1 MKTIRVIA
9 ALLIVL
15 VYSFCM
21 VFASAESAGST
32 SIRDMVMTEK
42 KPFSFRNGISW
53 GMNPE
58 QVSVIENIP
67 MEQRSSTEW
76 SVMVPVEK
84 VQVSRFYA
92 DLVYMFYQNALRMIN
107 YEFQDEQGTQSDRKS
122 LNYQYLTGA
131 LCSVYGESRE
141 ANPAVIKSWMD
152 RIYLDYYQQERIHDA
167 YEWTAEDGTS
177 IFLYYF
183 SDASYA
189 ILYVCP
195 TGSGSS
201 GYDTNGL

>member
-1 MKTIRVIA
+1 MKKRK
-9 ALLIVL
+9 ALLIL
-15 VYSFCM
+15 IILSMAFSLM
-21 VFASAESAGST
+21 GAAAEGPGTS

-53 GMNPE
+53 GMNPQ

-76 SVMVPVEK
+76 SVMVPTEK

-107 YEFQDEQGTQSDRKS
+107 YEFQEERNGQTDPRS
-122 LNYQYLTGA
+122 LNFQYLTGA

-152 RIYLDYYQQERIHDA
+152 RIYQDYYQQEKIHDA
-167 YEWTAEDGTS
+167 LEWTAEDGTV

-183 SDASYA
+183 SDTSFA

-195 TGSGSS
+195 SNGGGS

>member
-1 MKTIRVIA
+1 MKKRK
-9 ALLIVL
+9 ALLILIILSMAFSL
-15 VYSFCM
+15 VG
-21 VFASAESAGST
+21 AEAEGAGTS

-53 GMNPE
+53 GMNPQ

-76 SVMVPVEK
+76 SVMVPTEK

-107 YEFQDEQGTQSDRKS
+107 YEFQEDRNGQTDPRS

-152 RIYLDYYQQERIHDA
+152 RIYQDYYQQEKMHDA
-167 YEWTAEDGTS
+167 LEWTAEDGTV

-183 SDASYA
+183 SDTSFA

-195 TGSGSS
+195 SNGGSS

>member
-1 MKTIRVIA
+1 MKKRK
-9 ALLIVL
+9 ALLILIILSMAFSL
-15 VYSFCM
+15 VG
-21 VFASAESAGST
+21 AKAEGAGTS

-53 GMNPE
+53 GMNPQ

-76 SVMVPVEK
+76 SVMVPTEK

-107 YEFQDEQGTQSDRKS
+107 YEFQEERNGQTDPRS
-122 LNYQYLTGA
+122 LNFQYLTGA

-152 RIYLDYYQQERIHDA
+152 RIYQDYYQQEKIHDA
-167 YEWTAEDGTS
+167 LEWTAEDGTV

-183 SDASYA
+183 SDTSFA

-195 TGSGSS
+195 SNGGGS

>member
-1 MKTIRVIA
+1 MKKRK
-9 ALLIVL
+9 ALLIL
-15 VYSFCM
+15 IILSMTFSLM
-21 VFASAESAGST
+21 GAEAEGTGTS

-53 GMNPE
+53 GMNPQ

-76 SVMVPVEK
+76 SVMVPTEK

-107 YEFQDEQGTQSDRKS
+107 YEFQEERNGQTDPRS

-152 RIYLDYYQQERIHDA
+152 RIYQDYYQQEKIHDA
-167 YEWTAEDGTS
+167 LEWTAEDGTV

-183 SDASYA
+183 SDTSFA

-195 TGSGSS
+195 SNGGGS

>member
-1 MKTIRVIA
+1 MKKRK
-9 ALLIVL
+9 ALLIL
-15 VYSFCM
+15 IILSMAFSLM
-21 VFASAESAGST
+21 GAAAEGTGTS

-53 GMNPE
+53 GMNPQ

-76 SVMVPVEK
+76 SVMVPTEK

-107 YEFQDEQGTQSDRKS
+107 YEFQEERNGQTDPRS

-152 RIYLDYYQQERIHDA
+152 RIYQDYYQQEKIHDA
-167 YEWTAEDGTS
+167 LEWTAEDGTV

-183 SDASYA
+183 SDTSFA

-195 TGSGSS
+195 SNGGGS

>member
-1 MKTIRVIA
+1 MKKRK
-9 ALLIVL
+9 ALLILIILSMAFSL
-15 VYSFCM
+15 VG
-21 VFASAESAGST
+21 AEAEGAGTS

-53 GMNPE
+53 GMNPQ

-76 SVMVPVEK
+76 SVMVPTEK

-107 YEFQDEQGTQSDRKS
+107 YEFQEERNGQTDPRS

-141 ANPAVIKSWMD
+141 ANPAVIKGWMD
-152 RIYLDYYQQERIHDA
+152 RIYQDYYQQEKIHDA
-167 YEWTAEDGTS
+167 LEWTAEDGTV

-183 SDASYA
+183 SDTSFA

-195 TGSGSS
+195 SNGGGS

>member
-1 MKTIRVIA
+1 MKKRK
-9 ALLIVL
+9 ALLIL
-15 VYSFCM
+15 IILSMAFSLM
-21 VFASAESAGST
+21 GAAAEGTGTS

-53 GMNPE
+53 GMNPQ

-76 SVMVPVEK
+76 SVMVPTEK

-107 YEFQDEQGTQSDRKS
+107 YEFQEERNGQTDPRS
-122 LNYQYLTGA
+122 LNFQYLTGA

-152 RIYLDYYQQERIHDA
+152 RIYQDYYQQEKIHDA
-167 YEWTAEDGTS
+167 LEWTAEDGTV

-183 SDASYA
+183 SDTSFA

-195 TGSGSS
+195 SNGGGS

>member
-1 MKTIRVIA
+1 MKKRK
-9 ALLIVL
+9 ALLILIILSMAFSL
-15 VYSFCM
+15 VG
-21 VFASAESAGST
+21 AKAEGAGTS

-53 GMNPE
+53 GMNPQ
-58 QVSVIENIP
+58 QVSVIENI
-67 MEQRSSTEW
+67 STEW
-76 SVMVPVEK
+76 SVMVPTEK

-107 YEFQDEQGTQSDRKS
+107 YEFQEERNGQTDPRS
-122 LNYQYLTGA
+122 LNFQYLTGA

-152 RIYLDYYQQERIHDA
+152 RIYQDYYQQEKIHDA
-167 YEWTAEDGTS
+167 LEWTAEDGTV

-183 SDASYA
+183 SDTSFE

-195 TGSGSS
+195 SNGGGS

>member
-1 MKTIRVIA
+1 MKKRK
-9 ALLIVL
+9 ALLIL
-15 VYSFCM
+15 IILSMAFSLM
-21 VFASAESAGST
+21 GAAAEGTGTS

-53 GMNPE
+53 GMNPQ

-76 SVMVPVEK
+76 SVMVPTEK

-107 YEFQDEQGTQSDRKS
+107 YEFQEERNGQTDPRS

-141 ANPAVIKSWMD
+141 ANPAVIKGWMD
-152 RIYLDYYQQERIHDA
+152 RIYQDYYQQEKIHDA
-167 YEWTAEDGTS
+167 LEWTAEDGTV

-183 SDASYA
+183 SDTSFA

-195 TGSGSS
+195 SNGGGS

>member
-1 MKTIRVIA
+1 MKKK
-9 ALLIVL
+9 IVL
-15 VYSFCM
+15 CFLTAILLCGTFGSF
-21 VFASAESAGST
+21 AENQVP

-53 GMNPE
+53 GMNPQ

-76 SVMVPVEK
+76 SVMVPTEK

-107 YEFQDEQGTQSDRKS
+107 YEFQEERNGQTDPRS
-122 LNYQYLTGA
+122 LNFQYLTGA

-152 RIYLDYYQQERIHDA
+152 RIYQDYYQQEKIHDA
-167 YEWTAEDGTS
+167 LEWTAEDGTV

-183 SDASYA
+183 SDTSFA

-195 TGSGSS
+195 SNGGGS

>member
-1 MKTIRVIA
+1 MKKRK
-9 ALLIVL
+9 ALLILIILSMAFSL
-15 VYSFCM
+15 VG
-21 VFASAESAGST
+21 AEAEGTGTS

-53 GMNPE
+53 GMNPQ

-76 SVMVPVEK
+76 SVMVPTEK

-107 YEFQDEQGTQSDRKS
+107 YEFQEERNGQTDPRS

-152 RIYLDYYQQERIHDA
+152 RIYQDYYQQEKIHDA
-167 YEWTAEDGTS
+167 LEWTAEDGTV

-183 SDASYA
+183 SDTSFA

-195 TGSGSS
+195 SNGGGS

>member
-1 MKTIRVIA
+1 MKKRK
-9 ALLIVL
+9 ALLILIILSMAFSL
-15 VYSFCM
+15 VG
-21 VFASAESAGST
+21 AAAEGAGTS

-53 GMNPE
+53 GMNPQ

-76 SVMVPVEK
+76 SVMVPTEK

-107 YEFQDEQGTQSDRKS
+107 YEFQEERNGQTDPRS

-141 ANPAVIKSWMD
+141 ANPAVIKGWMD
-152 RIYLDYYQQERIHDA
+152 RIYQDYYQQEKIHDA
-167 YEWTAEDGTS
+167 LEWTAEDGTV

-183 SDASYA
+183 SDTSFA

-195 TGSGSS
+195 SNGGGS